1 MEATVNEKTQKL
13 QQTNHSLST
22 LYHCSQLVT
31 TNKIDSKILQL
42 VLQNIMLSEHLRYL
56 ELDVLDMAHWH
67 ICLGEKNDD
76 LELQQTEVTIEGET
90 LAVLYWQAG
99 LPCPDLRTMQNL
111 AQMLSRSLYFQ
122 RTQRQQEQLLLM
134 EERSIIA
141 RELHD
146 SLAQV
151 LAFLQIQLTL
161 LKHNLNKDEPDSKH
175 KSLMIIKQFEQALS
189 DGYSQL
195 RELLATFRLTIQE
208 ANLKLALEQ
217 VIDSLRNQT
226 DIQMSVDCS
235 LPSQSFNAQQLVNAL
250 QIVREAVLNAI
261 KHSQATLIEVIAR
274 TSEDGEQELI
284 VRDNGIGIPSLEE
297 PDGHYGLNIM
307 HERSAQ
313 LNAKLAITNQAS
325 GGTEVKVTLAHVS
338 S

>member
-1 MEATVNEKTQKL
+1 
-13 QQTNHSLST
+13 
-22 LYHCSQLVT
+22 
-31 TNKIDSKILQL
+31 
-42 VLQNIMLSEHLRYL
+42 
-56 ELDVLDMAHWH
+56 
-67 ICLGEKNDD
+67 CLGVKYDQ
-76 LELQQTEVTIEGET
+76 LESQQTEMNIEGES
-90 LAVLYWQAG
+90 LAVLRWQAG
-99 LPCPDLRTMQNL
+99 LPCPDLRTMQNV

-122 RTQRQQEQLLLM
+122 RMQRQQEQLLLM

-161 LKHNLNKDEPDSKH
+161 LKHNLNKGETDSKQ
-175 KSLMIIKQFEQALS
+175 KSLSIIKQFEQALS

-195 RELLATFRLTIQE
+195 RELLATFRLTVQE

-226 DIQMSVDCS
+226 DIQMSVDCT

-261 KHSQATLIEVIAR
+261 KHSQGTLIEVIAH
-274 TSEDGEQELI
+274 TNEDGEYELV

-307 HERSAQ
+307 HERSIQ
-313 LNAKLAITNQAS
+313 LNAKLTIANRTD
-325 GGTEVKVTLAHVS
+325 GGTEVKVTLAHTLA
-338 S
+338 

>member
-1 MEATVNEKTQKL
+1 M
-13 QQTNHSLST
+13 
-22 LYHCSQLVT
+22 
-31 TNKIDSKILQL
+31 
-42 VLQNIMLSEHLRYL
+42 
-56 ELDVLDMAHWH
+56 
-67 ICLGEKNDD
+67 
-76 LELQQTEVTIEGET
+76 
-90 LAVLYWQAG
+90 
-99 LPCPDLRTMQNL
+99 
-111 AQMLSRSLYFQ
+111 
-122 RTQRQQEQLLLM
+122 
-134 EERSIIA
+134 
-141 RELHD
+141 
-146 SLAQV
+146 AQV

>member
-1 MEATVNEKTQKL
+1 M
-13 QQTNHSLST
+13 
-22 LYHCSQLVT
+22 
-31 TNKIDSKILQL
+31 
-42 VLQNIMLSEHLRYL
+42 
-56 ELDVLDMAHWH
+56 
-67 ICLGEKNDD
+67 
-76 LELQQTEVTIEGET
+76 
-90 LAVLYWQAG
+90 
-99 LPCPDLRTMQNL
+99 
-111 AQMLSRSLYFQ
+111 
-122 RTQRQQEQLLLM
+122 
-134 EERSIIA
+134 
-141 RELHD
+141 
-146 SLAQV
+146 AQV

-161 LKHNLNKDEPDSKH
+161 LKHNLNKDEPDSKQ

-274 TSEDGEQELI
+274 TNEDGEQELI

-325 GGTEVKVTLAHVS
+325 GGTEVKVTLAHAS

>member
-1 MEATVNEKTQKL
+1 M
-13 QQTNHSLST
+13 
-22 LYHCSQLVT
+22 
-31 TNKIDSKILQL
+31 
-42 VLQNIMLSEHLRYL
+42 
-56 ELDVLDMAHWH
+56 
-67 ICLGEKNDD
+67 
-76 LELQQTEVTIEGET
+76 
-90 LAVLYWQAG
+90 
-99 LPCPDLRTMQNL
+99 
-111 AQMLSRSLYFQ
+111 
-122 RTQRQQEQLLLM
+122 
-134 EERSIIA
+134 
-141 RELHD
+141 
-146 SLAQV
+146 

-161 LKHNLNKDEPDSKH
+161 LKHNLNKDEPGSKH

-226 DIQMSVDCS
+226 NIQMSVDCS

-261 KHSQATLIEVIAR
+261 KHSQATLIEVIAC
-274 TSEDGEQELI
+274 TNEDGEQELI

-313 LNAKLAITNQAS
+313 LNAKLTITNQAS